1 MIEAM
6 EQLSN
11 KQQEY
16 NQEKLALLK
25 KKEKLYT

>member
-6 EQLSN
+6 EQLNS

-16 NQEKLALLK
+16 NQAKMVLLK
-25 KKEKLYT
+25 KKEKLYS